1 MSARQNAR
9 YRGGLLVSAGAV
21 LGGIGLAALLAF
33 LALYLRKRKRK
44 AGKFQPFRIQKWC
57 CAGSFRSGFLCL
69 GVYQKFVMG

>member
-1 MSARQNAR
+1 MSTRQNAL

-21 LGGIGLAALLAF
+21 LGGSAWPRSWRSSRCTCA
-33 LALYLRKRKRK
+33 KRKRK

-69 GVYQKFVMG
+69 GVYQKFVMR